1 LFLIVITSNSYAQR
15 GYYDAPY
22 KRYEADLGVL
32 TNGAIITSKSFL
44 TALLNLN
51 VIRLEMMLSL

>member
-1 LFLIVITSNSYAQR
+1 MTKLQLAFAIITSLFIFCCTASDQR

-32 TNGAIITSKSFL
+32 FNATIKSKSYK
-44 TALLNLN
+44 
-51 VIRLEMMLSL
+51 